1 MSYGEIRL
9 YLLTNSLWFSKLVQF
24 IHHKVHYSYLSAM
37 NSLTTVSAIPWF
49 CATPIWDS
57 NFTWNTEDPDFT
69 PCFHKT
75 VLVYLPCGFL
85 WVFALL
91 DQVQSWKSLARNC
104 PWSWNNIAKL
114 TITSLLSILSIV
126 EILSIDVN
134 QTKSV
139 EDGGTLI
146 TGLLNF
152 NRI

>member
-1 MSYGEIRL
+1 M
-9 YLLTNSLWFSKLVQF
+9 NSVWFSKLAQH
-24 IHHKVHYSYLSAM
+24 IYQKVHCSYLFAM
-37 NSLTTVSAIPWF
+37 KSLTTVSAIPWF

-75 VLVYLPCGFL
+75 VLVYLPCAFL
-85 WVFALL
+85 WVFAFL

-114 TITSLLSILSIV
+114 TITSLLSILCTV

-134 QTKSV
+134 RTKSV
-139 EDGGTLI
+139 EDGETLI

-152 NRI
+152 KF

>member
-1 MSYGEIRL
+1 M
-9 YLLTNSLWFSKLVQF
+9 NSVWFSKLVQF
-24 IHHKVHYSYLSAM
+24 IYHKVHCSYLLAM
-37 NSLTTVSAIPWF
+37 ESLTTFSAIPWF

-75 VLVYLPCGFL
+75 VLVYLPCAFL

-114 TITSLLSILSIV
+114 SITSLLSILCIV

-134 QTKSV
+134 RSKSV
-139 EDGGTLI
+139 EDGETFI

-152 NRI
+152 YVYLLKV